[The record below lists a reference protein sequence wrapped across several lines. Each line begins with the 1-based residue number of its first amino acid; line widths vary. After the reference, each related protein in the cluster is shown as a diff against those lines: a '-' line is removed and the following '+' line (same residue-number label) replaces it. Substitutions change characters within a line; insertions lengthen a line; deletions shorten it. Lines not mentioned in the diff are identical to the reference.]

1 MENNHRANPK
11 KFLEPKNVFF
21 KMKNFTKVPHFV
33 NIRKFITFL
42 EEDHEKQS
50 L

>member
-11 KFLEPKNVFF
+11 KFLEPKNVF
-21 KMKNFTKVPHFV
+21 KIKNFTKGPHFV
-33 NIRKFITFL
+33 NVRKFIIFL
-42 EEDHEKQS
+42 EEDLEKHY